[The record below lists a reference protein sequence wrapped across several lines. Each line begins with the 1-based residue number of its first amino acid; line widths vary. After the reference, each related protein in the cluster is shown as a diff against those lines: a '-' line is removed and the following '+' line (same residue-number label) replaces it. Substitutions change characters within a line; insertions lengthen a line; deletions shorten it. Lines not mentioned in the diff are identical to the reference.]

1 MILQYLDNSP
11 LSHPFSSVIS
21 SLLTRVVCTSVCHVA
36 MEEVSVKE
44 DPSDLTLV
52 HPALDP
58 TSALRKWLCTQLSR
72 IERKSYC
79 MQPASFPTHP
89 NKEHVI
95 EALYTEKQEYHTPNH
110 IHPYLGTFKY
120 CYYVVHDNQSS
131 YVWILFSAWLVQL
144 SLIYENRCYWL
155 VLNNTER

>member
-11 LSHPFSSVIS
+11 LSYPFSSVIS

-58 TSALRKWLCTQLSR
+58 TSALRK
-72 IERKSYC
+72 
-79 MQPASFPTHP
+79 
-89 NKEHVI
+89 
-95 EALYTEKQEYHTPNH
+95 
-110 IHPYLGTFKY
+110 
-120 CYYVVHDNQSS
+120 
-131 YVWILFSAWLVQL
+131 
-144 SLIYENRCYWL
+144 
-155 VLNNTER
+155 